1 MKLQSRDKQILKV
14 CYEQQ
19 FISSRQVQDHFF
31 EGSQPNASRRMT
43 VLTEA
48 GLLRGIPEAHGAL
61 GKLFQLTGRGVQT
74 ARELVAVSIPQ
85 RRRFSVATM
94 PHDLLVTDVRLRLV
108 HFWGGAW
115 IPERAI
121 RADEYEQ
128 IPDGLILF
136 PSGNKIAVE
145 VENSIK
151 SKRRYQK
158 ILPRWV
164 GSNTL
169 IVLYVTTSP
178 AHTAR
183 MRKILLEAP
192 KQAAFGLLE
201 WEALR
206 TGQPLVWTPRGEV
219 DLLARRDF

>member
-1 MKLQSRDKQILKV
+1 MKLQARDKDILRV

-19 FISSRQVQDHFF
+19 FMSSMQVQTYFF
-31 EGSQPNASRRMT
+31 GGSQCCTSRR
-43 VLTEA
+43 LIALSDA
-48 GLLRGIPEAHGAL
+48 GFIRDIPQAHGAL
-61 GKLFQLTGRGVQT
+61 GKLYQLTGRGVQ
-74 ARELVAVSIPQ
+74 AAKEMVAVSVPQ
-85 RRRFSVATM
+85 RRRFSIATM
-94 PHDLLVTDVRLRLV
+94 PHDLLVTDVRLRLAQ
-108 HFWGGAW
+108 FWSGAW

-136 PSGNKIAVE
+136 ASGKKIAVE

-151 SKRRYQK
+151 SKRRYQQ

-169 IVLYVTTSP
+169 LVLYVATS
-178 AHTAR
+178 AALAVR
-183 MRKILLEAP
+183 MRRILMDAP
-192 KQAAFGLLE
+192 QGAAFGLVE

-206 TGQPLVWTPRGEV
+206 AGRPLVWTPRGDV
-219 DLLARRDF
+219 DLLARREF